1 METPRPHT
9 PCIPTMCTLMQDRS
23 LRGVRGTPST
33 HHALER
39 LTSLS
44 LPNREHVLREMC
56 ASERPADTTETS
68 SIRPVPGHRSP

>member
-33 HHALER
+33 HHALDTR
-39 LTSLS
+39 APHISVAPQSRT
-44 LPNREHVLREMC
+44 R
-56 ASERPADTTETS
+56 SERDVR
-68 SIRPVPGHRSP
+68 I